1 MKYKH
6 LLASILTMPLLI
18 SSVYAQSLKPGT
30 AMFQN
35 IYGVASSQN
44 VNTGIIEEIT
54 DATLLTEGFVVSTNP
69 DAYLDILF
77 SNGVVGRLSPDSKIV
92 IESFLVSQDPG
103 SLTDSGVT
111 TAGEQ
116 PVLKLKLEY
125 GDIILNGT
133 AKSAGDF
140 VVETPVS
147 EVKAGLS
154 KFFVSYG
161 LTTSES
167 ESVSRAINLGTDS
180 LQVTSN
186 LKGNFSDIRDQV
198 IYGYYDPYASP
209 KTAYLYNDNSAVILT
224 AKEDNVVAE
233 NTSYSLLPV
242 EDEATE
248 ELETVADYVLEGG
261 ANPSAT
267 ILILQADPD
276 STYYDVNTGETGPL
290 QAGMKLPEG
299 TILRTSVEGF
309 VSYVYPNGT
318 TADVGSSSNVYVE
331 SIMTQPVLNKG
342 DFKIQTNIISRVE
355 TGLLNTNTSNT
366 PEYDT
371 VTIISPL
378 DMNLVPPDTILSVE
392 FKQVETSAFQTIS
405 KNLTPVPDNASY
417 DDSTAATIGVPV
429 ATVAQTNLQQ
439 GRSPFKPITQLTTVI
454 TSNAL
459 SFLDDGASFVEY
471 TTGGDGLSFSIP
483 PGGTHITESRIIPPT
498 YAFIDRT
505 IAFAASVIP
514 GPTPVGTPE
523 NPGNNIQTGDE
534 DPVSP

>member
-35 IYGVASSQN
+35 IYGVANSQN
-44 VNTGIIEEIT
+44 VNTGIIEEVT

-92 IESFLVSQDPG
+92 IESFLVSQNPG
-103 SLTDSGVT
+103 SATE
-111 TAGEQ
+111 TAAIEEQ

-140 VVETPVS
+140 VIETPIS
-147 EVKAGLS
+147 EIKAGTS

-161 LTTSES
+161 LTSS
-167 ESVSRAINLGTDS
+167 QNESVSRTINLGTDS
-180 LQVTSN
+180 LQLTSN

-209 KTAYLYNDNSAVILT
+209 KTAYLYNDNSAVIRT
-224 AKEDNVVAE
+224 AREDNVVAE

-242 EDEATE
+242 DEETNE
-248 ELETVADYVLEGG
+248 ELETVADYVLAGG
-261 ANPSAT
+261 PNPTAT
-267 ILILQADPD
+267 ILILQSDPD
-276 STYYDVNTGETGPL
+276 STYYDVNTGETGAIQP
-290 QAGMKLPEG
+290 GMKLPEG
-299 TILRTSVEGF
+299 TIIRTSVEGL
-309 VSYVYPNGT
+309 VSFVYPNGT
-318 TADVGSSSNVYVE
+318 TANVESSSNVYIE

-342 DFKIQTNIISRVE
+342 DFRTQTNVTTRVE
-355 TGLLNTNTSNT
+355 TGLLSTNTSNT

-378 DMNLVPPDTILSVE
+378 DMNLVPPDTVLSVE
-392 FKQVETSAFQTIS
+392 FKQIETSAFQTIT
-405 KNLTPVPDNASY
+405 KNLTPATNNSNY
-417 DDSTAATIGVPV
+417 QYSTADAGEPV
-429 ATVAQTNLQQ
+429 ATVAQTSLQQ
-439 GRSPFKPITQLTTVI
+439 GKTPFKPVTQLTTVI

-459 SFLDDGASFVEY
+459 SFVQDGVSFVEY
-471 TTGGDGLSFSIP
+471 TTGGSGLSFSVP

-505 IAFAASVIP
+505 IAFAASVVP
-514 GPTPVGTPE
+514 GPTPVGTPD